1 MFVRQLNY
9 LVALA
14 RERHFAR
21 AAEACHVSQPTLS
34 AAIHHLEEELGVSIV
49 KRGQRFE
56 GFTTEGERVLSWAQ
70 RILADWDGLRQDVRG
85 MRGQPVGELR
95 CGTIPTALPVAAL
108 LNGPCRERY
117 PLITPIV
124 LSLPSVDIVR
134 GIESFELEVGL
145 SYLDDEHR
153 PHLRE
158 LPLYRERYVLVTKDA
173 SRATPNGRIGWAE
186 AATMPLCLLT
196 SNMQNRQIIDAAF
209 QQAGEPPRVT
219 AETDSIL
226 AMYASVCY
234 GGLACI
240 VPHSLLV
247 LFPRQHAISV
257 MALEPALSRQVG
269 LISMRRDPSPPVV
282 EAFANV
288 VREIDVQSRIEELIA
303 GVY

>member
-34 AAIHHLEEELGVSIV
+34 AAIHHHEEELGVSIV

-234 GGLACI
+234 GGLA
-240 VPHSLLV
+240 
-247 LFPRQHAISV
+247 
-257 MALEPALSRQVG
+257 
-269 LISMRRDPSPPVV
+269 
-282 EAFANV
+282 
-288 VREIDVQSRIEELIA
+288 
-303 GVY
+303 